1 MLLRPVVA
9 LRRKR
14 VEDND
19 LTALPKVVNGGL
31 SLIIKAERHLPV
43 AKLGG
48 VSLLLDAT
56 VV

>member
-1 MLLRPVVA
+1 MLMRPVVA

-19 LTALPKVVNGGL
+19 LTAPPKVAYGGL
-31 SLIIKAERHLPV
+31 SMIIKAERHLPV
-43 AKLGG
+43 AKRDR
-48 VSLLLDAT
+48 VSLVVDAT